1 MNAHSTFITVMSKP
15 RALTRWAHIH
25 VLVTLVGLVM
35 DLVVKVIK
43 KHLQVRI
50 DLLNNALFL
59 KQLFLF

>member
-1 MNAHSTFITVMSKP
+1 MSKP